1 MDQPVASATTDV
13 AMWTD
18 YLFQR
23 AREHRRAQLQRWV
36 RAWALLHGRT
46 WSQAREAWMPS
57 PELPE
62 LYPVVSSM
70 VSWIADSRP
79 TYEVAPYDPDMSDY
93 AKFMAILADD
103 LQATMQAA
111 WEVNN
116 YSSELETA
124 LWDGFTYGIGYLKI
138 GWDATLAGGLGD
150 VVQKRV
156 DPFTLYLDPAARR
169 WDQVNYMTEV
179 ANITVLELD
188 RRFPGA
194 AAKLD
199 ASGAWRDAV
208 QQAPTQLDDSG
219 MAGPRMALPG
229 NVPDSST
236 PTRWGITSNPRM
248 GQLSED
254 DTVTVRETWVRRHG
268 RKDGRLIDAW
278 RCIVTVG
285 NTVLF
290 DHPAVDMWEHGQHP
304 YARYVP
310 NDTGDI
316 YSDSLVLLL
325 ASAQISINRI
335 LAALEQNMWLTGNP
349 VLLEDNNSG
358 ITRQRVHNKP
368 GQRLS
373 KTPGSAVQWL
383 NPPQVQPQIASSILG
398 FFKGEIENISGLS
411 SINRG
416 FVPTG
421 RNAQG
426 VLDSVQEAG
435 FGRVRAAQRQL
446 EVTLGE
452 SGSKV
457 ASLITEFYDEPRLI
471 AYGVDDSTQVRALQ
485 SNHFYKSPTAE
496 LPMRFRVKVVAG
508 SQLPTS
514 PSARANLALTL
525 AGMGYL
531 DQEAVLEILRIPGRR
546 KIVERTRQLQAAG
559 LQTAPTARQRTRGG
573 S

>member
-1 MDQPVASATTDV
+1 MDQPVASATADV
-13 AMWTD
+13 ATWTD

-23 AREHRRAQLQRWV
+23 ARDHRRVQLQRWV
-36 RAWALLHGRT
+36 RAWAILHGKT
-46 WSQAREAWMPS
+46 WSSAREQWMPS

-70 VSWIADSRP
+70 VSWVADSRP
-79 TYEVAPYDPDMSDY
+79 TYEALPYDPDMSDY
-93 AKFMAILADD
+93 AQLMGALADD
-103 LQATMQAA
+103 LQVAMQAA
-111 WEVNN
+111 WEINN

-124 LWDGFTYGIGYLKI
+124 LWDGFTYGIGFLKT
-138 GWDATLAGGLGD
+138 GWDATLAAGLGD
-150 VVQKRV
+150 VVQRRV

-169 WDQVNYMTEV
+169 WDQVNYITEV
-179 ANITVLELD
+179 SNLTVLELD
-188 RRFPGA
+188 RRYPGA
-194 AAKLD
+194 GAKID
-199 ASGAWRDAV
+199 QSGAWRDAI

-219 MAGPRMALPG
+219 LAGPKMANPG
-229 NVPDSST
+229 NVPGSST
-236 PTRWGITSNPRM
+236 PTRWGVTSNPRT
-248 GQLSED
+248 GLLSEE

-268 RKDGRLIDAW
+268 RDKGGKLVDAW

-290 DHPAVDMWEHGQHP
+290 DHPAVDMWEHGLHP

-310 NDTGDI
+310 VDTGDI

-325 ASAQISINRI
+325 SSAQISINRI

-383 NPPQVQPQIASSILG
+383 NPPQVQPQIAASILG

-416 FVPTG
+416 FVPNG

-446 EVTLGE
+446 EVTLAE
-452 SGSKV
+452 SGAKV
-457 ASLITEFYDEPRLI
+457 ASILTEFYDEPRLI
-471 AYGVDDSTQVRALQ
+471 AFGVDDTSQVRALQ
-485 SNHFYKSPTAE
+485 ANHFYTSTNAE
-496 LPMRFRVKVVAG
+496 LPLRFHVKVVAG

-525 AGMGYL
+525 AGLGYM
-531 DQEAVLEILRIPGRR
+531 DQEAVLEVLRVPGRR
-546 KIVERTRQLQAAG
+546 KIIERTRQMQAAG
-559 LQTAPTARQRTRGG
+559 LATAPNARQRTR

>member
-1 MDQPVASATTDV
+1 MDEPVASATDEV
-13 AMWTD
+13 ARWTD
-18 YLFQR
+18 TLFQR
-23 AREHRRAQLQRWV
+23 ARTARRQQLQKWV

-46 WSQAREAWMPS
+46 WSAQREAWMPS

-70 VSWIADSRP
+70 VSWTADSRP
-79 TYEVAPYDPDMSDY
+79 TYEVAPFDPDLSDY
-93 AKFMAILADD
+93 AIEMGVLADD
-103 LQATMQAA
+103 LQAAMQAV

-116 YSSELETA
+116 YASELETM
-124 LWDGFTYGIGYLKI
+124 LWDGFTYGIGFLKI
-138 GWDATLAGGLGD
+138 GWDATMASGLGD
-150 VVQKRV
+150 VVQRRV
-156 DPFTLYLDPAARR
+156 DPFTVFLDPHARR
-169 WDQVNYMTEV
+169 WDQANHIIEV
-179 ANITVLELD
+179 SNLSVQELD

-194 AAKLD
+194 ASKLD
-199 ASGAWRDAV
+199 PAHVWREQV

-219 MAGPRMALPG
+219 MPGPRFSNPDKVPG
-229 NVPDSST
+229 AST

-248 GQLSED
+248 GVVGD
-254 DTVTVRETWVRRHG
+254 DEQVTMRESWVRRHG
-268 RKDGRLIDAW
+268 RAKDGKLIDAW

-285 NTVLF
+285 DRVIF
-290 DHPAVDMWEHGQHP
+290 DHPAVEMWEHGQHP
-304 YARYVP
+304 YARWVP

-316 YSDSLVLLL
+316 YSDSMVLLL

-335 LAALEQNMWLTGNP
+335 LAALEQNLWLSGNP
-349 VLLEDNNSG
+349 VLVEDNNSG

-373 KTPGSAVQWL
+373 KNPNSQVQWM
-383 NPPQVQPQIASSILG
+383 NPPQAAPQMASAILS

-416 FVPTG
+416 FVPNG

-446 EVTLGE
+446 EVTLAE
-452 SGSKV
+452 AGSKV

-471 AYGVDDSTQVRALQ
+471 AYGVDDATQVRALQ
-485 SNHFYKSPTAE
+485 SSHFYRYADDE
-496 LPMRFRVKVVAG
+496 LPMRFRTKVIAG

-525 AGMGYL
+525 KGMGSI
-531 DQEAVLEILRIPGRR
+531 DDEALLEILRIPGRR
-546 KIVERTRQLQAAG
+546 RIIERMRQLQAAG
-559 LQTAPTARQRTRGG
+559 IQTAPTARQRTR